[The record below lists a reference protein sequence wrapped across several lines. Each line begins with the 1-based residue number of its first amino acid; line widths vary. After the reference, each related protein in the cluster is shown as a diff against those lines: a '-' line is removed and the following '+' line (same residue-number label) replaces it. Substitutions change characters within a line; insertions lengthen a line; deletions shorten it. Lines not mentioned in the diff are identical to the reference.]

1 MSLSRYEIKINGL
14 VQGIGFRPFIYQL
27 AHKLNIN
34 GWINNSSEGVTIQIE
49 CSPETLNLF
58 IAKIKQ
64 EKPQQS
70 YIENLVISSL
80 NFVGYKSFIIRDSQK
95 ENKPISASILP
106 DLSTCND
113 CIKELFDCQ
122 NRRYRYPFINCTNC
136 GCRYSIIKKIP
147 YDRIFT
153 TMSKFEMCEEC
164 EKEYKNPLDRR
175 FHAQPNACEKC
186 GPHLELWN
194 QKGEILA
201 KFDQALQTT
210 CELIKQGKILAI
222 KGLGGFHLVID
233 SRNKLAVNK
242 LRQLKNRP
250 DKPFALMYPNLDKI
264 TQDCYVSSLEKK
276 ILLSSASPIV
286 LLRRKKENSL
296 SLICSEI
303 APNNPYLGIMLPYTP
318 LHHLLLAELNFPI
331 VATSGNRHSEPI
343 CIDETEA
350 LVKLN
355 SIADYFLVHNR
366 PIFSPID
373 DSIVRVI
380 DNQVIILRCARGYAP
395 LSITLKN
402 QNIARDKNILAL
414 GGHLKS
420 AIALKIDNK
429 VFLSQYLGN
438 LDNLENEE
446 LLDNTTKKLNN
457 IYQIKP
463 DLITC
468 DLHPDYYS
476 TKYTETIIDKF
487 HKEGKLS
494 KNEDRKNSISL
505 VKVQHH
511 IAHIYSVIAEHN
523 LNLPLLAIAWD
534 GTGYGLD
541 KTIWGGEFF
550 LITEEKIQRIAT
562 FSPFPLLGGERAI
575 IEPKRITLALLSQTF
590 KAENNLD
597 TIINKLKINQYFCS
611 QELAVLKKMLAK
623 QINSPLTS
631 SVGRLF
637 DGISCLLKPKEI
649 ITFEGQAAMALEYL
663 TNDII
668 TTETYPFSWQYNAD
682 KCNYIYWESIVRN
695 IVKEYLENQSINDIS
710 VKFHQ
715 TLVKVIS
722 TVAEKVRLKNIVLAG
737 GCFQNK
743 YLLENTIHSLRKN
756 NFQVYYSK
764 KVPTNDGGLA
774 LGQILFSLS
783 PNSIKF

>member
-1 MSLSRYEIKINGL
+1 MSLSRYEIKISGL

-34 GWINNSSEGVTIQIE
+34 GWINNSSEGVTIHIE

-58 IAKIKQ
+58 IAKIHQ
-64 EKPQQS
+64 EKPKQS
-70 YIENLVISSL
+70 YIENLVINPL
-80 NFVGYKSFIIRDSQK
+80 NFVGYKSFIIRDSK
-95 ENKPISASILP
+95 RVNKHISANILP
-106 DLSTCND
+106 DLSACND
-113 CIKELFDCQ
+113 CLKELFDSQ

-136 GCRYSIIKKIP
+136 GCRYSIIKKLP

-153 TMSKFEMCEEC
+153 TMNKFKMCEEC

-194 QKGEILA
+194 HKGEILA
-201 KFDQALQTT
+201 KFDQALKIT

-222 KGLGGFHLVID
+222 KGLGGFHLVVD
-233 SRNKLAVNK
+233 SRNKSAVNK

-250 DKPFALMYPNLDKI
+250 DKPFALMYPNFDKI

-303 APNNPYLGIMLPYTP
+303 TPNNPYLGIMLPYTP

-331 VATSGNRHSEPI
+331 IATSGNRQSEPI

-373 DSIVRVI
+373 DSIVRVV
-380 DNQVIILRCARGYAP
+380 DNQAVILRCARGYAP
-395 LSITLKN
+395 LSIALNN
-402 QNIARDKNILAL
+402 QNIAHNKNILAL

-446 LLDNTTKKLNN
+446 LLNNTTQKLKN
-457 IYQIKP
+457 IYQITP

-468 DLHPDYYS
+468 DSHPDYYS
-476 TKYTETIIDKF
+476 TRYAKTIINKF
-487 HKEGKLS
+487 YKEEKLS
-494 KNEDRKNSISL
+494 KNEDIKNSISL
-505 VKVQHH
+505 VQVQHH

-523 LNLPLLAIAWD
+523 LKLPLLAIAWD

-562 FSPFPLLGGERAI
+562 FSPFPLLGGEKAI
-575 IEPKRITLALLSQTF
+575 IEPKRITLALLFQVF
-590 KAENNLD
+590 KAENNLEM
-597 TIINKLKINQYFCS
+597 IINKLKINQYFS
-611 QELAVLKKMLAK
+611 TQELAILKKMLVR

-637 DGISCLLKPKEI
+637 DGISCLLKPREI
-649 ITFEGQAAMALEYL
+649 ITFEGQAAMELEYL
-663 TNDII
+663 TNDIT

-695 IVKEYLENQSINDIS
+695 IVKEYLDKQSINYIS

-715 TLVKVIS
+715 TLIKIIS
-722 TVAEKVRLKNIVLAG
+722 TIAEKVRLKNIILAG

-743 YLLENTIHSLRKN
+743 YLLENTIDNLRKN
-756 NFQVYYSK
+756 SFQVYYSK
-764 KVPTNDGGLA
+764 KVPINDGGLA

-783 PNSIKF
+783 PNLIKF